1 MSKIIIH
8 NHTDLSD
15 NEVLGYIKEVVEAG
29 KISKTSKGEQYCFVT
44 RFKIKGITV
53 ASDRAKS
60 RETYTFHI
68 Y

>member
-8 NHTDLSD
+8 NHTTLTDSEAL
-15 NEVLGYIKEVVEAG
+15 EYIKEVVEAG
-29 KISKTSKGEQYCFVT
+29 KISNTSKGEQYCFAT
-44 RFKIKGITV
+44 KFKIKGITV
-53 ASDRAKS
+53 VSDRAKG

>member
-8 NHTDLSD
+8 NHTTLTDSEALS
-15 NEVLGYIKEVVEAG
+15 YIKEVIDCG
-29 KISKTSKGEQYCFVT
+29 KCSNTSKGDQYCFVT
-44 RFKIKGITV
+44 KFKVKGITV
-53 ASDRAKS
+53 ASDRAKG